1 MDRYTI
7 RIYGLALLL
16 SLHLLC
22 SAPTAQCRIIEEDV
36 DDEKINFPHGLCVN
50 GKPCKDGWLCLC
62 CLANLECYPSMYACK
77 KDCLKPSPAEMLSM
91 TMTRSPLPAPSPAS
105 SLGLI

>member
-1 MDRYTI
+1 MDRYTV

-22 SAPTAQCRIIEEDV
+22 SAPTAQSV
-36 DDEKINFPHGLCVN
+36 DDEKINFPYGLCVN

-62 CLANLECYPSMYACK
+62 CLANLECYSSMDACK
-77 KDCLKPSPAEMLSM
+77 KDCLKPSVAGIMSM
-91 TMTRSPLPAPSPAS
+91 TMTRSTLPAPLPP
-105 SLGLI
+105 LH